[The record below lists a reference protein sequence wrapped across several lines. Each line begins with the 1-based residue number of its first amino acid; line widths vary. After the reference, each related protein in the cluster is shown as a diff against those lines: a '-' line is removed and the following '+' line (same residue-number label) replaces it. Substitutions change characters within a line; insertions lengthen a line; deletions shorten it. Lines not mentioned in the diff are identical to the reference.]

1 MRISSNTKRQPVKN
15 LYRILNSNSKTET
28 TKSIIFNK
36 YERRR
41 KMELSRKNNQSQKAA
56 TLVLLIIFSL
66 ISLFSG
72 CGNTNLTGI
81 QDNGSGSSAS
91 GENIKPG
98 FKDSTIIKLDMSLSF
113 KSETISDSKLLESN
127 IGNKFNH
134 IVSFKRELK
143 PGGELDLQDLQ
154 PAGIFGLYISSDG
167 SFTLSNSDGMSF
179 STKSLL
185 MEKCSFIDL
194 KVSNHGQKTINVTG
208 FAAGE

>member
-1 MRISSNTKRQPVKN
+1 MRISSNTKQPPVKN
-15 LYRILNSNSKTET
+15 FYKTLNRNLKTER

-36 YERRR
+36 YERRH
-41 KMELSRKNNQSQKAA
+41 KMKQSSKNNLPQKAA
-56 TLVLLIIFSL
+56 ALVLLIIFSL
-66 ISLFSG
+66 IALISG
-72 CGNTNLTGI
+72 CGDSNLTGI
-81 QDNGSGSSAS
+81 QGSGSGSSAS

-98 FKDSTIIKLDMSLSF
+98 FKDSTIIKLDMSISF

-134 IVSFKRELK
+134 IVSFKRDLK
-143 PGGELDLQDLQ
+143 PGEELDLQDLQ
-154 PAGIFGLYISSDG
+154 PTGIFGLYISSDG

-194 KVSNHGQKTINVTG
+194 KVRNEGQRTINVTG